1 MTASE
6 EMGKLYK
13 AYQSRI
19 NYIPGPFA
27 GGGGG
32 GEGGKQSAHQL
43 PSGALQVFSTK
54 ARAKSDDLGRPGQ
67 RLNMVFSIQL
77 LLVTP

>member
-6 EMGKLYK
+6 EMGKLHK

-27 GGGGG
+27 GGGEGVGG
-32 GEGGKQSAHQL
+32 NSLPINCPQGHCWFLAPKQEQKVMTWGDQGK
-43 PSGALQVFSTK
+43 G
-54 ARAKSDDLGRPGQ
+54 
-67 RLNMVFSIQL
+67 
-77 LLVTP
+77 

>member
-6 EMGKLYK
+6 EMRKLYK

-27 GGGGG
+27 GGGQAGRK
-32 GEGGKQSAHQL
+32 ETVC
-43 PSGALQVFSTK
+43 PSIALRGTAGF
-54 ARAKSDDLGRPGQ
+54 
-67 RLNMVFSIQL
+67 
-77 LLVTP
+77 

>member
-27 GGGGG
+27 GGGRAGR
-32 GEGGKQSAHQL
+32 EETVC
-43 PSGALQVFSTK
+43 PSIALRGTAGF
-54 ARAKSDDLGRPGQ
+54 
-67 RLNMVFSIQL
+67 
-77 LLVTP
+77 

>member
-1 MTASE
+1 MSASE

-27 GGGGG
+27 GGGGVG
-32 GEGGKQSAHQL
+32 REENSLPINCPQGHCRFLAPKQEQKVMTW
-43 PSGALQVFSTK
+43 GDQDK
-54 ARAKSDDLGRPGQ
+54 G
-67 RLNMVFSIQL
+67 
-77 LLVTP
+77 